1 MNLILASQSPRR
13 KELLEQFGFTFS
25 VKTIP
30 TDEEENGD
38 PIEVAMNNAKAKAV
52 PVSAMNPGC
61 LVLGADTIVTLA
73 GRILGKPRDAQDAKA
88 MLSFLSG
95 KEHEVTTCVALCC
108 DGQVACDFSETTSVQ
123 FRELDDDEIND
134 YIATKEPFDK
144 AGGYGI
150 QGLGGL
156 LVKSIKGCYY
166 NVVGLPVPSLV
177 EHLRSLSVLPSPAQG
192 DGEGAKIENST

>member
-13 KELLEQFGFTFS
+13 KALLQQFGLEFS
-25 VKTIP
+25 IQVLPTI
-30 TDEEENGD
+30 EQ
-38 PIEVAMNNAKAKAV
+38 EVGEPYSVARHNAQAKV
-52 PVSAMNPGC
+52 LPVSLQNPES
-61 LVLGADTIVTLA
+61 LALGADTIVVLD
-73 GRILGKPRDAQDAKA
+73 GKILGKPKDDVDALS
-88 MLSFLSG
+88 MLRFLSDR
-95 KEHEVTTCVALCC
+95 EHEVTTVVALARK
-108 DGQVACDFSETTSVQ
+108 GQILRTFSETTKVY
-123 FRELDDDEIND
+123 FRKLQELEIKG
-134 YIATKEPFDK
+134 YVATGEPFDK

-150 QGLGGL
+150 QGFGGL